1 MRDPLPETIIPRRA
15 GQQALTVSG
24 SLPEGATPRLTE
36 SFGVRAPVT
45 VNLRFGAYGE
55 DKVLVTGQLMTR
67 VMGQCQRCL
76 EPFEAGL
83 ETEVEVEFGL
93 ENSCSD
99 RGREIIPGIDRELN
113 LAEFVEDELLLGAP
127 MVALHDE
134 GTCVPPGE
142 APVQKAVV
150 AGRRRPFG
158 ELGSLL
164 GRKEP
169 D

>member
-1 MRDPLPETIIPRRA
+1 
-15 GQQALTVSG
+15 V
-24 SLPEGATPRLTE
+24 
-36 SFGVRAPVT
+36 
-45 VNLRFGAYGE
+45 
-55 DKVLVTGQLMTR
+55 
-67 VMGQCQRCL
+67 
-76 EPFEAGL
+76 
-83 ETEVEVEFGL
+83 
-93 ENSCSD
+93 
-99 RGREIIPGIDRELN
+99 LN

-142 APVQKAVV
+142 APVQEAVV

>member
-1 MRDPLPETIIPRRA
+1 MRDPLPETLIPRRA
-15 GQQALTVSG
+15 GQQALTVNG
-24 SLPEGATPRLTE
+24 ALPEGATPRLAE
-36 SFGVRAPVT
+36 SYTLRAPVT
-45 VNLRFGAYGE
+45 VNLLFDTYGD
-55 DKVLVTGQLMTR
+55 DKVLVTGQLGTR

-76 EPFEAGL
+76 EPFETGL
-83 ETEVEVEFGL
+83 ETEVEVEFGP
-93 ENSCSD
+93 EDSISD
-99 RGREIIPGIDRELN
+99 GEREIIPGIDKVLN

-142 APVQKAVV
+142 APVQEAVV